1 MVAFA
6 PANLPASVDTVE
18 KVALWSLGILYQLHK
33 NDRYQESD
41 AAPTIPFITAQD
53 GLAAD
58 KSERI
63 IFRASLPLSSD
74 WRSQTTKF
82 WQEGQEF
89 ASGLTIPTSFL
100 A

>member
-1 MVAFA
+1 MTAFV

-18 KVALWSLGILYQLHK
+18 KVALWALGILYQLHK

-41 AAPTIPFITAQD
+41 AAPLIPLITAQD

-63 IFRASLPLSSD
+63 IFRASLPLSQE

-82 WQEGQEF
+82 WQEGLEIT
-89 ASGLTIPTSFL
+89 SGTTIPTSFL
-100 A
+100 S